1 MMTLNS
7 PVADG
12 QSAMIAQLDTL
23 ARGGLLRSLDTQFAK
38 FVCDS
43 VAGFDDPQVRDLL
56 ALAAAWVSQELG
68 RGHVCLPLSFQQSQ
82 PLGLPKE
89 VAESL
94 LSLLP
99 DAWRLPA
106 SWPAILNG
114 SAAISDGL
122 QPTPLVLCDD
132 RLYLHRYWQ
141 DEQTVARRLLS
152 AARLPE
158 TGQTV
163 TQSAGM
169 LDTLFARSYFYLFDG
184 LSALRQSGDDSAERR
199 RFVVC
204 DLLDVVTP
212 DALKWEKIDAVLVQA
227 QRFSDLTPLDTLIPA
242 SACLN
247 WQKVAAA
254 TALSRPFAVISGG
267 PGTGKTTTV
276 AKLLAALVMQNQP
289 AAASVDA
296 ARVPHIVLVAPTG
309 KAAARLTESIGKA
322 VQSLPVA
329 PALQAA
335 IPTQA
340 STLHRLLGAIPG
352 RTAFRHHAGNPLH
365 ADVLVVDEASMVD
378 LPMMARLLEA
388 LPPHAKLILLGD
400 KDQLASVEAGA
411 VLGDICAFARQG
423 YSVPQ
428 AKQLSEMTGF
438 VLPAGQSDSLSPI
451 ADCLCVLQKSYRFHA
466 LSGIGQLASAINSG
480 QPDRLAAVWQQA
492 YSDIRQYPLGAEHY
506 QQLIQAMSNFYRR
519 YLEAMTQGEPPAEV
533 LRQFASVRLLC
544 ALREGDFGVKGL
556 NSRIE
561 RQLAKDKL
569 ITPGDE
575 TWYVGRPVMITRNDH
590 GLGLYNGDIGIAM
603 PDPDG
608 RLDGRGRPALR
619 VYFDMPDGSIRSF
632 LPSRLPEHELVYA
645 MTIHKSQGSEF
656 ADTLMILPPEFS
668 PILTRELIYTGVT
681 RAKERLYLY
690 ARPEVLQ
697 RSIQRCIQRASGLE
711 VNLS

>member
-1 MMTLNS
+1 
-7 PVADG
+7 
-12 QSAMIAQLDTL
+12 MIEPLDAL
-23 ARGGLLRSLDTQFAK
+23 ARLGILRSLDTQFAK

-43 VAGFDDPQVRDLL
+43 VTGQDDAPRRDLL
-56 ALAAAWVSQELG
+56 ALAAVWVSQELG

-89 VAESL
+89 IADSL
-94 LSLLP
+94 MALLP

-106 SWPAILNG
+106 GWPAILSG
-114 SAAISDGL
+114 SAAVSDGSR
-122 QPTPLVLCDD
+122 PTPLVLCDD

-141 DEQTVARRLLS
+141 DEQTVARRLL
-152 AARLPE
+152 AAAHPA
-158 TGQTV
+158 
-163 TQSAGM
+163 QSEQAVLQAGM
-169 LDTLFARSYFYLFDG
+169 LDTLFARNYLYLFDA
-184 LSALRQSGDDSAERR
+184 LSALRKAGGDSAERR
-199 RFVVC
+199 RSAVC

-212 DALKWEKIDAVLVQA
+212 DALNWPEIDVVLAQA
-227 QRFSDLTPLDTLIPA
+227 QRFSDLTPLDTLIPV

-289 AAASVDA
+289 LAASVDA
-296 ARVPHIVLVAPTG
+296 SKVPHIVLVAPTG
-309 KAAARLTESIGKA
+309 KAAARLTESIGQA
-322 VQSLPVA
+322 VQSLPVS

-352 RTAFRHHAGNPLH
+352 RAAFRHHAGNPLH

-388 LPPHAKLILLGD
+388 LPIHTKLILLGD

-438 VLPAGQSDSLSPI
+438 VLPAGQSASPSPI

-480 QPDRLAAVWQQA
+480 QPDRLAAVWQQG
-492 YSDIRQYPLGAEHY
+492 YSDIRQYPLEAEYY
-506 QQLIQAMSNFYRR
+506 QQLIQAMSNFYSH
-519 YLEAMTQGEPPAEV
+519 YLKAIAAGKSPAEV
-533 LRQFASVRLLC
+533 LRCFASVRLLC

-561 RQLAKDKL
+561 RQLAKEKR
-569 ITPGDE
+569 ISPGDE

-608 RLDGRGRPALR
+608 RTDSRGRPALR

-668 PILTRELIYTGVT
+668 LILTRELVYTGVT

-711 VNLS
+711 ANLS